1 MLIALQDKGPGIA
14 NAEKILAG
22 QSEHVGLL
30 GASRLIDKLTIENP
44 ESGGAIVQ
52 LEKEMSHRQ
61 ASFSQQELD
70 ALVGSLTKLIGVSPI
85 DELHQQNQELLAAMD
100 LLSQKQKEL
109 DAANIELAAANEN
122 LSEINR
128 TVLSLN
134 ESLELKVRERTQE
147 LQQSNTDLSIAR
159 DEAVLASK
167 LKTQFV
173 ANISHEMRTPMS
185 GILGATELALE
196 GERLGTE
203 DETLIK
209 MAHGSAKRLLGIIS
223 DLLDFAKLEAGKP
236 KLQETDFYVASV
248 MDEATETVASAAK
261 TKGLSITESKS
272 AALSGRKMIG
282 DSVLI
287 KKVLVNILT
296 NAIKF
301 TDAGEVKLSV
311 DDVEQGDTAWKVR
324 WSVTDSGIGI
334 DETDK
339 DRLFQ
344 PFVQADGSNTRQY
357 GGAGLGLALC
367 RGYVDLM
374 GGEIGVKSELGTGSE
389 FWFVIPLRVVAD

>member
-1 MLIALQDKGPGIA
+1 MND
-14 NAEKILAG
+14 
-22 QSEHVGLL
+22 
-30 GASRLIDKLTIENP
+30 
-44 ESGGAIVQ
+44 
-52 LEKEMSHRQ
+52 
-61 ASFSQQELD
+61 
-70 ALVGSLTKLIGVSPI
+70 
-85 DELHQQNQELLAAMD
+85 
-100 LLSQKQKEL
+100 
-109 DAANIELAAANEN
+109 N

-134 ESLELKVRERTQE
+134 ESLELKVHERTQE
-147 LQQSNTDLSIAR
+147 LRQSNTDLSIAR

-196 GERLGTE
+196 GERLDAE
-203 DETLIK
+203 DEALIK
-209 MAHGSAKRLLGIIS
+209 MAHESAKRLMGIIS

-236 KLQETDFYVASV
+236 QLHETDFYVASV
-248 MDEATETVASAAK
+248 IDEVTETVARLAR
-261 TKGLSITESKS
+261 TKGLSINESMS
-272 AALSGRKMIG
+272 AALNGRKMIG

-287 KKVLVNILT
+287 KKVLVNILS

-301 TDAGEVKLSV
+301 THYGEIKLAV
-311 DDVEQGDTAWKVR
+311 DVDQQEDTLWKVK

-334 DETDK
+334 AETDK
-339 DRLFQ
+339 RRLFQ

-374 GGEIGVKSELGTGSE
+374 GGQIGAESEVGRGSE
-389 FWFVIPLRVVAD
+389 FWFVTPLRLAVD